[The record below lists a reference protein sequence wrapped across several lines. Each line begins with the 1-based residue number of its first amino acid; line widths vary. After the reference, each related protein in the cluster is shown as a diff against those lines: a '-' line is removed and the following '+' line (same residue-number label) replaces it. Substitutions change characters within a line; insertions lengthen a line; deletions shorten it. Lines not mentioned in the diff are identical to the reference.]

1 MYDVQRRMAEE
12 HQADLRHEA
21 ERRHMSTLAR
31 CCSGVGNFFRDM
43 TRRAHSRTS
52 R

>member
-1 MYDVQRRMAEE
+1 MYDIQRQLAEE

-31 CCSGVGNFFRDM
+31 CCSGVGNFFRGM
-43 TRRAHSRTS
+43 TRRARSHTS